1 MSDHTA
7 ATWVDKRATG
17 DSMPRRG
24 LRSVGHGRTNG
35 PGARSDGV
43 VMAERGASKGGTA
56 ILVATIAASA
66 MAFIDGSIVQIV
78 LPAIQADLGASFAT
92 LQWVVTA
99 YALFLGALVLVGGA
113 LGDRL
118 GRRRIFMAGT
128 ALFVVASALCGL
140 APTAAT
146 LVAARGLQGVG
157 AALMVPQSLAII
169 AASFP
174 EDRRGAAIG
183 TWAATSALT
192 TAVGPPLGGLL
203 VDLVSWRAAF
213 LVNLPIGL
221 FALILTRHAVPES
234 RAATAAPV
242 DWIAGVLATLGL
254 GALTAGWSKR
264 RRAGSP
270 IPPSSSPS
278 PRRPPRSCC
287 SSCTSGAR
295 RRRWCRSASSAT
307 APSRSSTS

>member
-1 MSDHTA
+1 
-7 ATWVDKRATG
+7 
-17 DSMPRRG
+17 
-24 LRSVGHGRTNG
+24 
-35 PGARSDGV
+35 
-43 VMAERGASKGGTA
+43 MAEHDAPKGGTA
-56 ILVATIAASA
+56 VMVATIAASA

-128 ALFVVASALCGL
+128 ALFVAASALCGL

-146 LVAARGLQGVG
+146 LVAARALQGIG

-183 TWAATSALT
+183 TWAATSA
-192 TAVGPPLGGLL
+192 
-203 VDLVSWRAAF
+203 S
-213 LVNLPIGL
+213 
-221 FALILTRHAVPES
+221 
-234 RAATAAPV
+234 
-242 DWIAGVLATLGL
+242 
-254 GALTAGWSKR
+254 R
-264 RRAGSP
+264 RRSDRRSAASWWISSP
-270 IPPSSSPS
+270 GARPSS
-278 PRRPPRSCC
+278 
-287 SSCTSGAR
+287 
-295 RRRWCRSASSAT
+295 
-307 APSRSSTS
+307 